1 VQSDDGGETWFRPD
15 EGLQQ
20 HYLWCAAA
28 DPSITVISAEL
39 GPQQAHNP
47 TQAFSTLYHLSPWQ
61 LLQDGLPML
70 EGTLAS
76 ATAVNRAEVG
86 VFYIANNRGVFRST
100 DAGRTWERLSIAG
113 LVALQGNRPLTLV
126 AISEA

>member
-1 VQSDDGGETWFRPD
+1 
-15 EGLQQ
+15 
-20 HYLWCAAA
+20 
-28 DPSITVISAEL
+28 
-39 GPQQAHNP
+39 
-47 TQAFSTLYHLSPWQ
+47 
-61 LLQDGLPML
+61 ML
-70 EGTLAS
+70 EGTQAS

-86 VFYIANNRGVFRST
+86 VFYIANNQGVFRST